1 MKTFI
6 DEKEFNQHRKLWAD
20 IAKKSGWY
28 QEPFFIQV
36 WIDTETG
43 KIQDSVSFRGIT
55 KNHVITA

>member
-1 MKTFI
+1 MKTVI
-6 DEKEFNQHRKLWAD
+6 DEKEFNQHREFWAN
-20 IAKKSGWY
+20 IAKTRGWY

-36 WIDTETG
+36 WIDETG